1 MGWGVHPL
9 VIPWQ
14 RTATAPS
21 RKHPTISSSP
31 TSAPRSRQSNKQK
44 DSFPASLPSP
54 NISRE
59 AVSTQHPAPNPELN
73 HPAHHH
79 HHPEPP
85 PPVPTRTVTME
96 QQIPLNHEAS
106 AGSTNMQITHELPAE
121 VVQCLEN
128 ARFLHLATC
137 TDNKPHVS
145 LMNYTYLPSTP
156 YSSSPVIVMTTNPAS
171 KKMNN
176 LVANPSVSLLVHDC
190 TSPILSP
197 QPHPKLTPPP
207 PHSQGSPTAQQPA
220 PPPAASP
227 PGPPP
232 PLPPTRP
239 SPRSS
244 STSTRRPSRPSAPPS
259 TARRASSPPARTRSA
274 STAPS
279 TSRPTRLTPAPICC
293 GGRASLAA
301 AAGKTVAGVAS
312 WPARRCG

>member
-207 PHSQGSPTAQQPA
+207 PIHRGL
-220 PPPAASP
+220 PPPNNQHRR
-227 PGPPP
+227 PP
-232 PLPPTRP
+232 PLRRDRHLP
-239 SPRSS
+239 SPRLV
-244 STSTRRPSRPSAPPS
+244 P
-259 TARRASSPPARTRSA
+259 RRAPLQPQLVGRLVHQRHHQRRG
-274 STAPS
+274 AP
-279 TSRPTRLTPAPICC
+279 RRRRLGRGALLPRQAPR
-293 GGRASLAA
+293 GQH
-301 AAGKTVAGVAS
+301 V
-312 WPARRCG
+312 